1 MHFFGQLYF
10 SHYGVLRPEIFIRA
24 TDWPSPAGAHPNW
37 ECVPPQKNYPENLK
51 FTLKFSVLAPITS
64 GLLGVSS
71 QNFFQMMCI
80 ESGVIKSV

>member
-10 SHYGVLRPEIFIRA
+10 SHYGVLRHEIFTRA
-24 TDWPSPAGAHPNW
+24 TDWPSPASAHPNW
-37 ECVPPQKNYPENLK
+37 EGVPQKNFNPENLK

-64 GLLGVSS
+64 GLVGLSS
-71 QNFFQMMCI
+71 QKFFQMMCL